1 MRRLFYAFAGVF
13 LIMTAGCS
21 GGSNG
26 SKEPTAKIGDPAPA
40 FSVEATDGSTVRLED
55 FKGKPLVLTFMAEW
69 CPCSNKSA
77 PVFKEAYAEYHP
89 RGVEF
94 MIFGF
99 QDSRSKFSD
108 FVKRQAI
115 PFPAAYDS
123 GDAVGASFG
132 VLAPPT
138 TFFITPDGKVQRAFY
153 GKIEERDKL
162 FGWIDELVARK
173 ATPPEEKKGK
183 KEEKKK

>member
-1 MRRLFYAFAGVF
+1 MSRKLILVLVALVF
-13 LIMTAGCS
+13 IVAGCS
-21 GGSNG
+21 GSNG
-26 SKEPTAKIGDPAPA
+26 SKEPTAKIGDSAPA
-40 FSVEATDGSTVRLED
+40 FSVEATDGSTVTLD
-55 FKGKPLVLTFMAEW
+55 NFKGKPLVLTFMAEW

-77 PVFKEAYAEYHP
+77 PVFKEAYAKYHP
-89 RGVEF
+89 EGVEF

-123 GDAVGASFG
+123 SDAVGTSYG

-138 TFFITPDGKVQRAFY
+138 TFFIGSDGKIKRAFY
-153 GKIEERDKL
+153 GKIEEKDRL
-162 FGWIDELVARK
+162 YGWIDEIVAAK
-173 ATPPEEKKGK
+173 APPEEKK
-183 KEEKKK
+183 